1 MALHFQPHSPSF
13 TQTTSKPS
21 YSHPLRPLS
30 SCCFTS
36 AFRRLSFPPLS
47 SPSVAL
53 RLPLLSPSYEQR
65 LLSSVLSTHGGEVHA
80 IVLSLATSA
89 LHLLQHTS
97 KRSILITSTRSPFV
111 SQLHA
116 LAPRLELRSPD
127 WVFDSVDGSLRESL
141 EVIYKP
147 LPLCELRDLRSVR
160 AKIESDRK
168 EECERIARCV
178 GILVVGEGFEVV
190 LTEREWEEGRKEKG
204 VRFEW
209 VLDCIQE
216 GCVLPIQR
224 YLCG

>member
-1 MALHFQPHSPSF
+1 M
-13 TQTTSKPS
+13 
-21 YSHPLRPLS
+21 
-30 SCCFTS
+30 
-36 AFRRLSFPPLS
+36 
-47 SPSVAL
+47 
-53 RLPLLSPSYEQR
+53 
-65 LLSSVLSTHGGEVHA
+65 
-80 IVLSLATSA
+80 
-89 LHLLQHTS
+89 
-97 KRSILITSTRSPFV
+97 
-111 SQLHA
+111 
-116 LAPRLELRSPD
+116 
-127 WVFDSVDGSLRESL
+127 DGSLRESL